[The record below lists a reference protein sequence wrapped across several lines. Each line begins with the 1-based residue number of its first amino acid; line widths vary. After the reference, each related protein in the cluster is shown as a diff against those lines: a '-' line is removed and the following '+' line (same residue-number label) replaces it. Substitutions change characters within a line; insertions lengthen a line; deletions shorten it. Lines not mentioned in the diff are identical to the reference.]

1 MDAVFRKKKSNRKNL
16 EDTTNDHGRN
26 GGFLG
31 RASWLL
37 ICTSLGLSSREAD
50 VCSLA
55 LDDLS
60 EDQIARELGISAHT
74 VHTHFE
80 RVYRK
85 LGVRSR
91 CQLIV
96 SLFRAYSRLPAAP
109 SGC

>member
-1 MDAVFRKKKSNRKNL
+1 MSLRGPTPAARPSIHTARIGPRL
-16 EDTTNDHGRN
+16 GGSGR
-26 GGFLG
+26 
-31 RASWLL
+31 RQSTVA
-37 ICTSLGLSSREAD
+37 A
-50 VCSLA
+50 LA
-55 LDDLS
+55 RNDLS

-109 SGC
+109 SGERAGASLRCTSQTTVSE

>member
-1 MDAVFRKKKSNRKNL
+1 VAARALTGHPIHRSDYHAAL
-16 EDTTNDHGRN
+16 ARN
-26 GGFLG
+26 
-31 RASWLL
+31 
-37 ICTSLGLSSREAD
+37 
-50 VCSLA
+50 
-55 LDDLS
+55 DLS

-109 SGC
+109 SGERAGASLRCTSQTTVSE

>member
-1 MDAVFRKKKSNRKNL
+1 MC
-16 EDTTNDHGRN
+16 
-26 GGFLG
+26 FL
-31 RASWLL
+31 
-37 ICTSLGLSSREAD
+37 TSAEMHFARLGMRSRRGREAC

-109 SGC
+109 SGERAGASLRCTSQTTVSE